1 MFFIGT
7 ETAETYPCLECNSTF
22 NKPSKLAFHKTCC
35 PKTLLVPNAN
45 PSIQSSSEQKSSA
58 PQSQQNQEISK
69 NKKSSIVVINHESPP
84 ASTSEFNGK
93 DDPNLSGGGIG
104 FKMPDNFDLPD
115 EIIQEQLPAARWTS
129 TPIRYADDE
138 SKTEKG
144 TPKGIPK
151 PSSIRSKD
159 EQASG
164 SKKNHHEKIK
174 KKVKVAHDGAVAST
188 SSKGMYNF
196 VKFRSTEK
204 HEVIAQNAYVFNRF
218 EFLGFF
224 SCGVWL
230 FFFGFLAS
238 NLILFL

>member
-1 MFFIGT
+1 MKIRQSTFYSNCVFYVGT
-7 ETAETYPCLECNSTF
+7 ETYPCLECNSTF
-22 NKPSKLAFHKTCC
+22 NKSSKLAFHKTCC

-45 PSIQSSSEQKSSA
+45 PSIQSSSEKKSSA
-58 PQSQQNQEISK
+58 PQSLQDQEISK

-188 SSKGMYNF
+188 SKGLYNF
-196 VKFRSTEK
+196 VDKGTVMSTV
-204 HEVIAQNAYVFNRF
+204 HE
-218 EFLGFF
+218 FF
-224 SCGVWL
+224 Y
-230 FFFGFLAS
+230 
-238 NLILFL
+238 

>member
-1 MFFIGT
+1 MKIRQSTFYSNCVFYVGT
-7 ETAETYPCLECNSTF
+7 ETYPCLECNRNFKKS
-22 NKPSKLAFHKTCC
+22 SKLAFHKTCC

-45 PSIQSSSEQKSSA
+45 PSIQSSSEKKSSA
-58 PQSQQNQEISK
+58 PQSLQDQEISK

-129 TPIRYADDE
+129 TPIRYANDE
-138 SKTEKG
+138 SKSEKG
-144 TPKGIPK
+144 SPTKVIAK

-159 EQASG
+159 EHASG
-164 SKKNHHEKIK
+164 SKKNHHEIIK

-188 SSKGMYNF
+188 SSKGLYNF
-196 VKFRSTEK
+196 VDKGTVMSTSVFSEKF
-204 HEVIAQNAYVFNRF
+204 
-218 EFLGFF
+218 
-224 SCGVWL
+224 
-230 FFFGFLAS
+230 
-238 NLILFL
+238 